1 MERPTTEGDDGI
13 VILALHEDER
23 LAGSARRGVLRGLRL
38 AVKDNIDIAGVPTTQ
53 GSRIAVEVASATAPV
68 VSALEKRGATT
79 VAKVNLHEFAYGTT
93 SANPW
98 FGAVPNP
105 ARPDRIPGGSSG
117 GSAAALAAGI
127 ADLALGTDTA
137 GSIRMPAACVGVV
150 GLRPRTGS
158 LDRAGVRPLCP
169 SFDAVGPLART
180 VADVVLAW
188 DVLVDGAPGPAA
200 GARDRRRNGAL
211 LDREPSPG
219 PRIGLIGFDVDP
231 ATGMAHALN
240 QCTGLDGLGSALEKI
255 GARID
260 PDPGI
265 DYAGLDRVQDEFWPA
280 FRFEASRTHAA
291 WFPARAEEYDPSVA
305 RKLAG
310 AAGVEPEVHSASLA
324 ALARRR
330 TALIADWDERGVD
343 AVLTPTLGCP
353 VPSVGA
359 DEFAVQ
365 DALGRFVAPW
375 SALDLPAL
383 AIGGVQIVG
392 RTEADVLALGLRLEA
407 EGLFARPA
415 P

>member
-1 MERPTTEGDDGI
+1 MERLTAAGDDGI
-13 VILALHEDER
+13 VIVALQEDGPR
-23 LAGSARRGVLRGLRL
+23 TGRVRRGALRGLRL

-53 GSRIAVEVASATAPV
+53 GSRFAGEVASATAPV
-68 VSALEKRGATT
+68 VSALEQRGATT

-117 GSAAALAAGI
+117 GSAAALAAGL

-158 LDRAGVRPLCP
+158 LDRSGVRPLCP

-180 VADVVLAW
+180 VTDVVLAW
-188 DVLVDGAPGPAA
+188 NALADGAPGPAA
-200 GARDRRRNGAL
+200 VVRDRSRNGAPL
-211 LDREPSPG
+211 GREPSQE
-219 PRIGLIGFDVDP
+219 PRIGLIGFDLDP
-231 ATGMAHALN
+231 ATGLAHALDRS
-240 QCTGLDGLGSALEKI
+240 TGLDGLGSALEKI

-265 DYAGLDRVQDEFWPA
+265 DDAGLDRVQDEFWPA

-310 AAGVEPEVHSASLA
+310 AAGVEPAVHAASLA
-324 ALARRR
+324 ALVRRR
-330 TALIADWDERGVD
+330 SALLADWGERGID

-383 AIGGVQIVG
+383 AVGGVQIIG

-407 EGLFARPA
+407 EGLVARPA

>member
-158 LDRAGVRPLCP
+158 LDQAGVRPLCP

>member
-1 MERPTTEGDDGI
+1 MERPTTAGDDGI
-13 VILALHEDER
+13 VILALREDER
-23 LAGSARRGVLRGLRL
+23 LAGSARRGALRGLRL
-38 AVKDNIDIAGVPTTQ
+38 AVKDNIDIAGVTTTQ
-53 GSRIAVEVASATAPV
+53 GSRFAGEVASATAPV
-68 VSALEKRGATT
+68 VTALEQRGATT

-158 LDRAGVRPLCP
+158 LDRSGVRPLCP

-188 DVLVDGAPGPAA
+188 DALVDGAPGPAA
-200 GARDRRRNGAL
+200 VVRDRSRNGAHL
-211 LDREPSPG
+211 GGDASQG
-219 PRIGLIGFDVDP
+219 PRIGLIGFDLDP
-231 ATGMAHALN
+231 ATGMAHALDRG
-240 QCTGLDGLGSALEKI
+240 TGSDGLGSALGKI
-255 GARID
+255 GARTD

-265 DYAGLDRVQDEFWPA
+265 DCAGLDRVLEDFWPA
-280 FRFEASRTHAA
+280 FRFEASRTHAR
-291 WFPARAEEYDPSVA
+291 WFPARAAEYDPSVA

-310 AAGVEPEVHSASLA
+310 AAGVETAVHAASLA
-324 ALARRR
+324 ALVRRR
-330 TALIADWDERGVD
+330 SALLADWDANGID

-353 VPSVGA
+353 VPPVGS

-365 DALGRFVAPW
+365 DALGRFAAPW

-383 AIGGVQIVG
+383 AIGGVQIVA
-392 RTEADVLALGLRLEA
+392 RTEADALALGLRLEA
-407 EGLFARPA
+407 EGLVARPA